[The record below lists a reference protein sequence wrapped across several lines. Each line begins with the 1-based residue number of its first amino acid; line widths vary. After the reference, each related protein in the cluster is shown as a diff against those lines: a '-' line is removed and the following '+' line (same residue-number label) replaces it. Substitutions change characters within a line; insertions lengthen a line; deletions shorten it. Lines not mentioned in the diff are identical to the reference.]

1 MVKLITIASSR
12 AMRSL
17 QECNKLKLQFYEILP
32 GVELQIEANVIPTPE
47 YIATLLA
54 QHKNPEDIA
63 DLIKTFNK
71 LKADCNKFKKII
83 ENNLLFI
90 DKIINKTNNIESIFS
105 GVLRPLNIVSD
116 LLPILRGIITTG
128 QFTLAAQVGLVANGA
143 LIIKTDDAIKM
154 AKGKIKQF
162 ETLTKILNNIS
173 NFYNKSTIEIRDELY
188 PIRADFQ
195 KIYNIVSALCFTIDN
210 RFLEKLN
217 ELTNLSIVDNE
228 DISENDDIFNDSGIT
243 EDDINEIIE
252 TLENVNQTKF
262 IQYFNNQY
270 GLKSGYE
277 ILPKDL

>member
-1 MVKLITIASSR
+1 MVKLITMASSR

-54 QHKNPEDIA
+54 QHKSPEDIA

-71 LKADCNKFKKII
+71 LKADCNRFKKII
-83 ENNLLFI
+83 GDNILFI
-90 DKIINKTNNIESIFS
+90 DKVINKTNNIESIFS
-105 GVLRPLNIVSD
+105 GVLKPLNIAGD
-116 LLPILRGIITTG
+116 LLPVLRGIITAG

-162 ETLTKILNNIS
+162 ETLIKVLNNIRD
-173 NFYNKSTIEIRDELY
+173 FYFKATTEIRDELY
-188 PIRADFQ
+188 PVRADLQ
-195 KIYNIVSALCFTIDN
+195 RIYNIVSALCFTIDN

-217 ELTNLSIVDNE
+217 ELTELSIVDEEGSNE
-228 DISENDDIFNDSGIT
+228 NTDIFNDSGIT
-243 EDDINEIIE
+243 EDDINGIIE

-262 IQYFNNQY
+262 IQYYNNQY

-277 ILPKDL
+277 ILPNDL